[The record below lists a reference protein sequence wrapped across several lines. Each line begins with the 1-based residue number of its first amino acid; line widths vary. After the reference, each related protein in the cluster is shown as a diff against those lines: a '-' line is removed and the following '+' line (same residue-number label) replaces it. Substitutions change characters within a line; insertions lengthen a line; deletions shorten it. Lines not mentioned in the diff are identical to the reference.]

1 MHLKHTLS
9 FMMPFYH
16 MQIYGM
22 TYLTLMILIK
32 LQWIIT
38 DTWHGIKDA
47 LMQLASAT
55 NLMKAI
61 NLQVKSTMK
70 YGLVNGHWQ
79 PTFVLTGLVDLMMQ
93 ILKTKFLVN
102 LSSVLTPTCLLKV
115 SIQFSIDQQQ
125 IWDLMDLGTKIKQEC
140 TRETAVMIRDY

>member
-9 FMMPFYH
+9 FMMPFYL
-16 MQIYGM
+16 MQLYGL

-38 DTWHGIKDA
+38 DTWHGIGDA

-70 YGLVNGHWQ
+70 YGLVNGH
-79 PTFVLTGLVDLMMQ
+79 
-93 ILKTKFLVN
+93 
-102 LSSVLTPTCLLKV
+102 
-115 SIQFSIDQQQ
+115 
-125 IWDLMDLGTKIKQEC
+125 
-140 TRETAVMIRDY
+140 